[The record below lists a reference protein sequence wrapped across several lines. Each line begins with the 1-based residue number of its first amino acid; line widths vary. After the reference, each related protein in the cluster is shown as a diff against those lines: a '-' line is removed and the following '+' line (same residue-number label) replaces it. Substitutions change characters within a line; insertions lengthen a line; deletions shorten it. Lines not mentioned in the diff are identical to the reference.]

1 MEVFKIA
8 KDAVNEVIVINVV
21 HADYKDLVQKRV
33 NQKTPSATIKG
44 FKKGKAPKDL
54 VAKQYGFTFKIEEV
68 NLLVNQQLEKFIK
81 EENINMLGTPL
92 LINNPDFTWEAD
104 TLVFEHEIGL
114 VPKFELTLENI
125 NATKYNVVASEELID
140 SQINRIRKQFGTLS
154 PADVVKVDSEIEATF
169 KNIALDIDAIQTFA
183 LSAFQNQ
190 EIKDLFIGKK
200 VADTFTLN
208 ASTLFDSDD
217 KIKDFLY
224 LDEETFTSLDFEIT
238 AEIINI
244 SSVQDAA
251 LDQDLFNKVYGE
263 GKVNSEEEM
272 RNTIKT
278 EAEQYFVEQAN
289 QKLTQDVIAATIE
302 ANNIPLPAEFLTR
315 WLKTA
320 GETTLS
326 DAEAAIEYQ
335 KSANSLRYQ
344 LIEEKLTGMNDY
356 RITFEDLKAHAS
368 NTIRLQMQQYGYGNA
383 TDEEVQSI
391 VAKTLSNQDEVQR
404 ISRAVYKV
412 KTLEFLVSKANLTE
426 KEVTFEEF
434 IKESYGA

>member
-54 VAKQYGFTFKIEEV
+54 VAKQYGFNFKIEEV

-92 LINNPDFTWEAD
+92 LINNPDFNWEAD

-140 SQINRIRKQFGTLS
+140 SQINRIRKQFGTLNPS
-154 PADVVKVDSEIEATF
+154 DAVEIDSEIEANF
-169 KNIALDIDAIQTFA
+169 KNIELDIDAIQTFA
-183 LSAFQNQ
+183 LSVFQNQ
-190 EIKDLFIGKK
+190 ETKDLFIGKK
-200 VADTFTLN
+200 VGDTFTLN
-208 ASTLFDSDD
+208 ASNLFDSDD
-217 KIKDFLY
+217 KIKDFLSA
-224 LDEETFTSLDFEIT
+224 DEEQLTSFNFDIST
-238 AEIINI
+238 EIIKI

-272 RNTIKT
+272 RQTIKT

-302 ANNIPLPAEFLTR
+302 VNNIPLPAEFLTR

-320 GETTLS
+320 GETILS
-326 DAEAAIEYQ
+326 DEEAAIEYQ

-344 LIEEKLTGMNDY
+344 LIEEKLMAINEY
-356 RITFEDLKAHAS
+356 RITFDDLKAHAS

-426 KEVTFEEF
+426 KEVTFEQF

>member
-54 VAKQYGFTFKIEEV
+54 VAKQYGFNFKIEEV

-92 LINNPDFTWEAD
+92 LINNPDFTWDAD

-140 SQINRIRKQFGTLS
+140 SQINRIRKQFGTLNPS
-154 PADVVKVDSEIEATF
+154 DAVEIDSEIEATF
-169 KNIALDIDAIQTFA
+169 KNIELDIDAIQTFA
-183 LSAFQNQ
+183 LSVFQNQ
-190 EIKDLFIGKK
+190 ETKDLFIGKK
-200 VADTFTLN
+200 VGDTFTLN
-208 ASTLFDSDD
+208 ASNLFDSDD
-217 KIKDFLY
+217 KIKDFLSV
-224 LDEETFTSLDFEIT
+224 DEEQLTSFDFEIS
-238 AEIINI
+238 AEIIKI

-272 RNTIKT
+272 RQTIKT

-302 ANNIPLPAEFLTR
+302 VNNIPLPAEFLTR

-320 GETTLS
+320 GETILS
-326 DAEAAIEYQ
+326 DEEAAIEYQ

-344 LIEEKLTGMNDY
+344 LIEEKLMTINEY
-356 RITFEDLKAHAS
+356 RITFDDLKAHAS

-426 KEVTFEEF
+426 KEVTFEQF

>member
-54 VAKQYGFTFKIEEV
+54 VAKQYGFNFKIEEV

-140 SQINRIRKQFGTLS
+140 SQIDRIRKQFGTLN
-154 PADVVKVDSEIEATF
+154 PVDAVEIDSEIEANF
-169 KNIALDIDAIQTFA
+169 KNIELDIDAIQTFA
-183 LSAFQNQ
+183 LSVFQNQ
-190 EIKDLFIGKK
+190 EIKDPFIGKK
-200 VADTFTLN
+200 VGDTFTLN
-208 ASTLFDSDD
+208 ASNLFDSDD
-217 KIKDFLY
+217 KIKNFLY
-224 LDEETFTSLDFEIT
+224 LDEEPFTSLDFEIT

-244 SSVQDAA
+244 SSVQEAA

-272 RNTIKT
+272 RHIIKT
-278 EAEQYFVEQAN
+278 EAEQYFAEQAN
-289 QKLTQDVIAATIE
+289 QKLTQDVIAATIA

-344 LIEEKLTGMNDY
+344 LIEEKLMDINDY

-368 NTIRLQMQQYGYGNA
+368 STIRLQMQQYGYGNA

-391 VAKTLSNQDEVQR
+391 VARTLSNQDEVQR

>member
-54 VAKQYGFTFKIEEV
+54 VAKQYGFNFKIEEV

-92 LINNPDFTWEAD
+92 LIHNPDFTWEAD

-140 SQINRIRKQFGTLS
+140 SQINRIRKQFGTLNPS
-154 PADVVKVDSEIEATF
+154 DAVEIDSEIEATF
-169 KNIALDIDAIQTFA
+169 KNIELDIDAIQTFA
-183 LSAFQNQ
+183 LSVFQTQ
-190 EIKDLFIGKK
+190 ETKDLFIGKK
-200 VADTFTLN
+200 AGDTFTLN
-208 ASTLFDSDD
+208 ASNLFDSDD
-217 KIKDFLY
+217 KIKDFLSV
-224 LDEETFTSLDFEIT
+224 DEEQLTSFDFEIS
-238 AEIINI
+238 AEIIKI

-272 RNTIKT
+272 RQTIKT

-302 ANNIPLPAEFLTR
+302 VNNIPLPAEFLTR

-320 GETTLS
+320 GETILS
-326 DAEAAIEYQ
+326 DEEAAIEYQ

-344 LIEEKLTGMNDY
+344 LIEEKLMGMNDY

-426 KEVTFEEF
+426 KEVTFEQF